1 MKDTTKV
8 TRGSRPKRT
17 PIGTRSR
24 MPVVNKDA
32 DKEYRFVNDRDGRV
46 EMFLQNGWEI
56 ELAATHKQALSRVDT
71 SSVEGSAARYPVGL
85 GDNAVLMS
93 IPKEWYQE
101 DQAEKQRIV
110 DNTEQTIKQDAL
122 KSGYKGATF
131 ELSRGGLRDT

>member
-1 MKDTTKV
+1 MKDSTKV
-8 TRGSRPKRT
+8 TRGSRPKRAT
-17 PIGTRSR
+17 IGTRSR

-46 EMFLQNGWEI
+46 EMFLQNGWEV
-56 ELAATHKQALSRVDT
+56 ELANTHRQALSRVDT

-93 IPKEWYQE
+93 IPKDWYQE

-110 DNTEQTIKQDAL
+110 DASEQTIKQDAL
-122 KSGYKGATF
+122 RDGYKGSTF
-131 ELSRGGLRDT
+131 ELSRGGPRD